1 LIKASQKERHLK
13 HTRVNLL
20 EDINIVRKHWSSLE
34 QRIHDLGMRLD
45 KIYETMEEDF
55 YRGQKDE
62 CYSHEDQTGQAR
74 VNDKHIH
81 QHKLK
86 VVFI

>member
-1 LIKASQKERHLK
+1 MQ
-13 HTRVNLL
+13 
-20 EDINIVRKHWSSLE
+20 
-34 QRIHDLGMRLD
+34 LD